1 MNCIRLSLFF
11 LLCAQSAGRAADAP
25 PGRVMVEAKTISGGE
40 TMRAEGDVRACFGG
54 YVLHTESLEY
64 DRREDLL
71 RAPHSF
77 ELRTADEE
85 YVLRGDSFRYRPR
98 AQTGAATNANIAVG
112 GEGLRASGESLYLEE
127 GRFRAEAV
135 EMSSCKTESRD
146 WVLSADSIMQDEEN
160 SVAVRGAVL
169 RAGGIPVMYLPVF
182 YVRGDEEKRGGFLPP
197 EFQYSADEGGNLRLP
212 YYFFLA
218 DNYDATLTPEWFG
231 EHGFLLGGEFRYLTA
246 AHRGQ
251 TDFGWAP
258 GGESRGRQNFSH
270 EWNFARGRVQIAA
283 ENVSDDEYFSD
294 FADESELLAKRN
306 LPRKIIAEY
315 ARDGWR
321 TSAALESFKTINYA
335 GAPPHDLVPQLRLR
349 RDGSHGGYV
358 WNSEWEFSRFA
369 ANRPRQFEGDR
380 WLWRA
385 GIYRRWN
392 VGGAA
397 VYPEAGFHAVKY
409 SGEDGEF
416 LEANDETRDIDG
428 DADFLTPY
436 MRVRIESGDRPL
448 AESDWTYQ
456 LRGVYAYSPESEQ
469 QNAPVFD
476 SVLREFSA
484 GGIYDWNRFSGG
496 DRAADAHVAAYGA
509 DFRWWDSQSGRSRLD
524 LELAQRYYLRRP
536 RVVLPDEGA
545 PPQRGFANLFAALRA
560 RLNDKW
566 KIEGDAEW
574 NPAAD
579 SFESVY
585 ADVRADFGGGRFL
598 RAGGLWE
605 ESESVL
611 AGGAIP
617 LGARA
622 DFAFLAR
629 YILDDDEISESET
642 ALVFRGECG
651 CWSLFLRAG
660 NLITSE
666 ADNKTSYSVGFEF
679 KGLGR
684 AGSNGYEKIVDD
696 LR

>member
-1 MNCIRLSLFF
+1 M
-11 LLCAQSAGRAADAP
+11 
-25 PGRVMVEAKTISGGE
+25 EAETISGGE
-40 TMRAEGDVRACFGG
+40 TVRAEGDVRACFGG
-54 YVLHTESLEY
+54 HTLRTDSMEY

-77 ELRTADEE
+77 ELRASGDE

-98 AQTGAATNANIAVG
+98 AQKGEAANAEISVAG
-112 GEGLRASGESLYLEE
+112 DELRASGETLYLEN
-127 GRFRAEAV
+127 GRFRAAEV
-135 EMSSCKTESRD
+135 EMSSCKPESRD
-146 WVLSADSIMQDEEN
+146 WVLSADSITQEEDA
-160 SVAVRGAVL
+160 VAVRGAVL
-169 RAGGIPVMYLPVF
+169 RTGGVPVMYWPLF
-182 YVRGDEEKRGGFLPP
+182 YVHTGNEKRGGFLPP
-197 EFQYSADEGGNLRLP
+197 ELKYGGDEGGNLRLP

-218 DNYDATLTPEWFG
+218 ENYDATLAPEWFG
-231 EHGFLLGGEFRYLTA
+231 KHGFLLGGEFRYLTA

-251 TDFGWAP
+251 MNLGWAP
-258 GGESRGRQNFSH
+258 GGESRARQNFSH
-270 EWNFARGRVQIAA
+270 EWSFPRGRVQIAA
-283 ENVSDDEYFSD
+283 ENVSDDEYFADFSD
-294 FADESELLAKRN
+294 EAELLAARN
-306 LPRKIIAEY
+306 LPRKIAAEY

-321 TSAALESFKTINYA
+321 TSAALESFKTINYS
-335 GAPPHDLVPQLRLR
+335 GAPPHDLLPQLRLR
-349 RDGSHGGYV
+349 RDGADGGYV

-380 WLWRA
+380 FLWRA
-385 GIYRRWN
+385 GAYRRWD

-416 LEANDETRDIDG
+416 LAANNETRGIDG
-428 DADFLTPY
+428 DADFWTPY

-448 AESDWTYQ
+448 PASDWTYQ
-456 LRGVYAYSPESEQ
+456 LRGVYAYSPESGQ

-509 DFRWWDSQSGRSRLD
+509 DFRWWDSRAGRSRLD

-560 RLNDKW
+560 HLNDKW

-574 NPAAD
+574 NPAVD

-585 ADVRADFGGGRFL
+585 ADVRVDFGGGRFL

-605 ESESVL
+605 ESESVI
-611 AGGAIP
+611 AGGATP
-617 LGARA
+617 LGKRV

-629 YILDDDEISESET
+629 YLLDADEISESDA

-666 ADNKTSYSVGFEF
+666 ADSKTSYSLGFEF
-679 KGLGR
+679 KGLGS
-684 AGSNGYEKIVDD
+684 AGGNGYEKIVGD